1 MKAHVSNGCKPC
13 PFCGAPV
20 TVRLMRKGPDFIACT
35 NKQECGAIFS
45 FNNTPCDCFGA
56 SPVDYFNRRA
66 STDEIALV
74 EDAPAVVPDFQRWRK
89 TAEEPPTEKDSA
101 HGNVLVKYM
110 DATFAQSAAWDT
122 VASAPDLFTLWMPM
136 PKLPGERSKKL
147 YWREK
152 AGTTICPVCGYE
164 CDDDYYLDKFCTGC
178 GTRLWFNEE
187 GAEHGQ
193 PDMQR
198 LPCPVS
204 CLP

>member
-66 STDEIALV
+66 SADEIALV
-74 EDAPAVVPDFQRWRK
+74 EDAPAVVPDVQRWRR

-110 DATFAQSAAWDT
+110 DATFAQSATWDT

-136 PKLPGERSKKL
+136 PKLPG
-147 YWREK
+147 
-152 AGTTICPVCGYE
+152 
-164 CDDDYYLDKFCTGC
+164 D
-178 GTRLWFNEE
+178 
-187 GAEHGQ
+187 
-193 PDMQR
+193 
-198 LPCPVS
+198 
-204 CLP
+204 